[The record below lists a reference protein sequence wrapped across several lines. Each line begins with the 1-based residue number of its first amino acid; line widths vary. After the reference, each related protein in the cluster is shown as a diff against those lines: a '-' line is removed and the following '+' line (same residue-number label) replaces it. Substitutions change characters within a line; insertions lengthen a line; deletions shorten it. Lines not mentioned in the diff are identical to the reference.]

1 MATSA
6 TTIKSTPIAGR
17 VTGVPGP
24 PAATVASHA
33 TAAEC
38 SAKVTTDSHVAKY
51 GRQSCGRDPAHT
63 HYLLR
68 CLSFLPLEDAVL
80 FRLAAEENFKMR
92 KTLLAVAAIAG
103 TMSSAAY
110 AADREIKVDDRLDAS
125 ADTLVDMMHAAD
137 KGIPQDLMNKAHCVV
152 VVPGMKKAGF
162 IFGAKYGRGFATCRR
177 SGGSGWSAPA
187 AMRVEGGSV
196 GFQIGASE
204 TDVVLLVMNDGGMKH
219 LLSDKF
225 TIGGEA
231 TAAAGPIGRDT
242 TAQTD
247 AMLNA
252 EMLSYSRSR
261 GLFAGISLEG
271 ATLRPDEETNREL
284 YGRNATNREILTGD
298 FKTPAVAEKFKHALN
313 RESASR

>member
-1 MATSA
+1 
-6 TTIKSTPIAGR
+6 
-17 VTGVPGP
+17 
-24 PAATVASHA
+24 
-33 TAAEC
+33 
-38 SAKVTTDSHVAKY
+38 
-51 GRQSCGRDPAHT
+51 
-63 HYLLR
+63 
-68 CLSFLPLEDAVL
+68 
-80 FRLAAEENFKMR
+80 MR
-92 KTLLAVAAIAG
+92 KTLIAILAIAG
-103 TMSSAAY
+103 SISPAAF

-125 ADTLVDMMHAAD
+125 ADTLTDMMMASD
-137 KGIPQDLMNKAHCVV
+137 RGIPHDLLDKAHCVV

-177 SGGSGWSAPA
+177 TGGSGWSAPA

-204 TDVVLLVMNDGGMKH
+204 TDVVLLVMNEGGMKN

-231 TAAAGPIGRDT
+231 TAAAGPIGRDAS
-242 TAQTD
+242 AQTD
-247 AMLNA
+247 AMMRA

-284 YGRNATNREILTGD
+284 FGHDATNREILTGD
-298 FKTPAVAEKFKHALN
+298 FKTPAAGMKFERALHHDSAE
-313 RESASR
+313 RSQ